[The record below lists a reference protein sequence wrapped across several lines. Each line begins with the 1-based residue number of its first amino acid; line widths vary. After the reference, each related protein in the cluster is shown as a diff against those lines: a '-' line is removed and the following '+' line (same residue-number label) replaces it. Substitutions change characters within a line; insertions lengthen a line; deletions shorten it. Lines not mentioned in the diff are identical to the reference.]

1 MEEQREEETT
11 DRRGKEAKG
20 AKRRVLS
27 MHQRKVEEVGEEEE
41 GSGSRHRVKKGG
53 RSLES

>member
-1 MEEQREEETT
+1 MEEQREKETT

-27 MHQRKVEEVGEEEE
+27 MCQRKVEEVGEKEERPE
-41 GSGSRHRVKKGG
+41 GRQRVKKGG